1 MCGKKHP
8 GVNIPTCLVFF
19 QTCWVKVKH
28 LPLPQV
34 SILSCFGLH
43 LFCSWVVFLS
53 HSGCKTVKPSI
64 KVSWSSHS
72 LYLMIPCLKKIF
84 LCKRWLVWFK
94 MITPKVF
101 STLVS
106 PCQCC
111 STDLTV
117 ERKIFLIDE
126 PPPLQ
131 FEGRRRRSTYGSVIT
146 PFSHD
151 LKNWRTFHDHEF
163 VEKSIVLCCCGT
175 CSLTT
180 ITLNEF
186 NIALSC
192 KKHTCLVKKKH
203 ICVEFT
209 IQQNDLEVVG

>member
-1 MCGKKHP
+1 MCAFSRTNVLKSKHVWKKAP
-8 GVNIPTCLVFF
+8 RCKYTNVFGFF

-64 KVSWSSHS
+64 KVSWCSHS

-84 LCKRWLVWFK
+84 LCKKWLLWFK
-94 MITPKVF
+94 IITPKVF
-101 STLVS
+101 ATLVS

-117 ERKIFLIDE
+117 ERKFFLIDDPL
-126 PPPLQ
+126 PPVW
-131 FEGRRRRSTYGSVIT
+131 RSTAAIYLWVRHHPILSW
-146 PFSHD
+146 FKK
-151 LKNWRTFHDHEF
+151 LKDIPQS
-163 VEKSIVLCCCGT
+163 SICWEINCFMLLRYLFFDNNYT
-175 CSLTT
+175 EWSEYSSLM
-180 ITLNEF
+180 
-186 NIALSC
+186 
-192 KKHTCLVKKKH
+192 
-203 ICVEFT
+203 
-209 IQQNDLEVVG
+209 

>member
-1 MCGKKHP
+1 MFAFSHTYLLKSKHVWKKAP
-8 GVNIPTCLVFF
+8 RCKYTNVFGFF

-64 KVSWSSHS
+64 NVSWSSHS

-84 LCKRWLVWFK
+84 LCKKWLLWFK
-94 MITPKVF
+94 IITPKVF
-101 STLVS
+101 ATLVS

-117 ERKIFLIDE
+117 ERKIFLIDG
-126 PPPLQ
+126 PPPPSPPVW
-131 FEGRRRRSTYGSVIT
+131 RSTAAIYLWVRHHPILSW
-146 PFSHD
+146 FKK
-151 LKNWRTFHDHEF
+151 LKDIPRSWICREINCFMLLRYLFFDNNYTEWIEC
-163 VEKSIVLCCCGT
+163 S
-175 CSLTT
+175 SLT
-180 ITLNEF
+180 
-186 NIALSC
+186 
-192 KKHTCLVKKKH
+192 
-203 ICVEFT
+203 
-209 IQQNDLEVVG
+209 